1 METERTDYYKL
12 EKLCAEERLSAP
24 VGVDYAVSLH
34 EMNWF
39 RFDGCEPSGKF
50 SESGLMQVEK
60 NVQVYMDKEWH
71 PVIFY
76 TTSYSGPC
84 APILQGTLHY
94 HDSPAGR
101 LIDPEKA
108 AQAVKDSVDRG
119 TPTREIATASRY
131 LMLAAVSICTD
142 SMNAFEHY
150 LDASEGYQRENA
162 EYMVLDGRKAA
173 AQIQSI
179 LGVMSE
185 LEGLEEH
192 E

>member
-1 METERTDYYKL
+1 MEATKIVITGKPL
-12 EKLCAEERLSAP
+12 
-24 VGVDYAVSLH
+24 VDLDSIPDMLGDV
-34 EMNWF
+34 
-39 RFDGCEPSGKF
+39 
-50 SESGLMQVEK
+50 ESGI
-60 NVQVYMDKEWH
+60 DRS
-71 PVIFY
+71 FA
-76 TTSYSGPC
+76 S
-84 APILQGTLHY
+84 
-94 HDSPAGR
+94 AGK

-108 AQAVKDSVDRG
+108 AQVVKDSVDRG
-119 TPTREIATASRY
+119 APTREIVTASRY
-131 LMLAAVSICTD
+131 LMLAAMSICDD

-150 LDASEGYQRENA
+150 LDASEDYQRDNA

>member
-1 METERTDYYKL
+1 MEEFGTPFVCTVN
-12 EKLCAEERLSAP
+12 A
-24 VGVDYAVSLH
+24 
-34 EMNWF
+34 
-39 RFDGCEPSGKF
+39 DGSPDF
-50 SESGLMQVEK
+50 
-60 NVQVYMDKEWH
+60 
-71 PVIFY
+71 
-76 TTSYSGPC
+76 
-84 APILQGTLHY
+84 TLLP
-94 HDSPAGR
+94 DPPKGADRNFAPAGR

-108 AQAVKDSVDRG
+108 DQAVKDSVDRG

-150 LDASEGYQRENA
+150 LDASEDYQRENA

-192 E
+192 

>member
-1 METERTDYYKL
+1 MEEFGTPFVCTVN
-12 EKLCAEERLSAP
+12 A
-24 VGVDYAVSLH
+24 
-34 EMNWF
+34 
-39 RFDGCEPSGKF
+39 DGSPDF
-50 SESGLMQVEK
+50 
-60 NVQVYMDKEWH
+60 
-71 PVIFY
+71 
-76 TTSYSGPC
+76 
-84 APILQGTLHY
+84 TLLP
-94 HDSPAGR
+94 DPPKGADRNFAPAGR

-108 AQAVKDSVDRG
+108 DQAVKDSVDRG

-131 LMLAAVSICTD
+131 LMLAAMSICTD

-150 LDASEGYQRENA
+150 LDASADYQRDNA

-192 E
+192 

>member
-1 METERTDYYKL
+1 METTKTVITGKPLMDL
-12 EKLCAEERLSAP
+12 DSIPDMLS
-24 VGVDYAVSLH
+24 D
-34 EMNWF
+34 
-39 RFDGCEPSGKF
+39 
-50 SESGLMQVEK
+50 VE
-60 NVQVYMDKEWH
+60 ND
-71 PVIFY
+71 IDRNF
-76 TTSYSGPC
+76 
-84 APILQGTLHY
+84 A
-94 HDSPAGR
+94 PAGK
-101 LIDPEKA
+101 LIDPAKA

-150 LDASEGYQRENA
+150 LDASEEYQRDNA

>member
-1 METERTDYYKL
+1 MEATKIVITGKPLVDLDSIPELLD
-12 EKLCAEERLSAP
+12 
-24 VGVDYAVSLH
+24 GVVD
-34 EMNWF
+34 
-39 RFDGCEPSGKF
+39 SGIDRSF
-50 SESGLMQVEK
+50 
-60 NVQVYMDKEWH
+60 
-71 PVIFY
+71 
-76 TTSYSGPC
+76 
-84 APILQGTLHY
+84 A
-94 HDSPAGR
+94 PAGR

-108 AQAVKDSVDRG
+108 DQVVKDSVDRG

-150 LDASEGYQRENA
+150 LDASEEYQRDNA

>member
-1 METERTDYYKL
+1 MEISGTPFVCTNGADGSPPLTLMPGPPKD
-12 EKLCAEERLSAP
+12 
-24 VGVDYAVSLH
+24 VDRSFA
-34 EMNWF
+34 
-39 RFDGCEPSGKF
+39 
-50 SESGLMQVEK
+50 
-60 NVQVYMDKEWH
+60 
-71 PVIFY
+71 
-76 TTSYSGPC
+76 
-84 APILQGTLHY
+84 
-94 HDSPAGR
+94 PAGK
-101 LIDPEKA
+101 LIDPGKA
-108 AQAVKDSVDRG
+108 DQVVKDSVDCG

-150 LDASEGYQRENA
+150 LDASEDYQRENS

-192 E
+192 D

>member
-1 METERTDYYKL
+1 MEEFGTPFVCTNGADGSPPLTLMPDPPKD
-12 EKLCAEERLSAP
+12 
-24 VGVDYAVSLH
+24 VGRNIA
-34 EMNWF
+34 
-39 RFDGCEPSGKF
+39 
-50 SESGLMQVEK
+50 
-60 NVQVYMDKEWH
+60 
-71 PVIFY
+71 
-76 TTSYSGPC
+76 
-84 APILQGTLHY
+84 
-94 HDSPAGR
+94 PAGR
-101 LIDPEKA
+101 LINPAKA

-150 LDASEGYQRENA
+150 LDASEDYQRENA

-192 E
+192 

>member
-1 METERTDYYKL
+1 METTKIVITGKPLADL
-12 EKLCAEERLSAP
+12 DSIPDMLD
-24 VGVDYAVSLH
+24 GV
-34 EMNWF
+34 
-39 RFDGCEPSGKF
+39 
-50 SESGLMQVEK
+50 VE
-60 NVQVYMDKEWH
+60 DAIDRH
-71 PVIFY
+71 Y
-76 TTSYSGPC
+76 TT
-84 APILQGTLHY
+84 
-94 HDSPAGR
+94 PAGR
-101 LIDPEKA
+101 MIDPEKA

-119 TPTREIATASRY
+119 APTREISTASRY

-150 LDASEGYQRENA
+150 LDASEDYQRDNA

-192 E
+192 

>member
-1 METERTDYYKL
+1 MEIFGTPFVCTNGADGSPPLTLMPDPPKD
-12 EKLCAEERLSAP
+12 
-24 VGVDYAVSLH
+24 VDRNIA
-34 EMNWF
+34 
-39 RFDGCEPSGKF
+39 
-50 SESGLMQVEK
+50 
-60 NVQVYMDKEWH
+60 
-71 PVIFY
+71 
-76 TTSYSGPC
+76 
-84 APILQGTLHY
+84 
-94 HDSPAGR
+94 PAGR

-108 AQAVKDSVDRG
+108 EQVVKDSVDRG

-131 LMLAAVSICTD
+131 LILAAVSICTD

-150 LDASEGYQRENA
+150 LDASEDYQRDNA

-192 E
+192 D

>member
-1 METERTDYYKL
+1 METTKIVITGKPL
-12 EKLCAEERLSAP
+12 
-24 VGVDYAVSLH
+24 VDLDSIPDMLGDV
-34 EMNWF
+34 
-39 RFDGCEPSGKF
+39 
-50 SESGLMQVEK
+50 ESSI
-60 NVQVYMDKEWH
+60 NRD
-71 PVIFY
+71 I
-76 TTSYSGPC
+76 
-84 APILQGTLHY
+84 A
-94 HDSPAGR
+94 PAGR

-108 AQAVKDSVDRG
+108 DQMVKDSVDRG
-119 TPTREIATASRY
+119 APTREITTASRY

-150 LDASEGYQRENA
+150 LDASETYQRENA

-192 E
+192 

>member
-1 METERTDYYKL
+1 MEILGTPFVCTNGADGSPPLTLMPGPPKD
-12 EKLCAEERLSAP
+12 
-24 VGVDYAVSLH
+24 VDRNIA
-34 EMNWF
+34 
-39 RFDGCEPSGKF
+39 
-50 SESGLMQVEK
+50 
-60 NVQVYMDKEWH
+60 
-71 PVIFY
+71 
-76 TTSYSGPC
+76 
-84 APILQGTLHY
+84 
-94 HDSPAGR
+94 PAGK

-119 TPTREIATASRY
+119 EPTREIATAIRY

-150 LDASEGYQRENA
+150 LDASEVYQLENA

>member
-1 METERTDYYKL
+1 METEKSCDII
-12 EKLCAEERLSAP
+12 
-24 VGVDYAVSLH
+24 
-34 EMNWF
+34 F
-39 RFDGCEPSGKF
+39 RRF
-50 SESGLMQVEK
+50 
-60 NVQVYMDKEWH
+60 
-71 PVIFY
+71 
-76 TTSYSGPC
+76 
-84 APILQGTLHY
+84 A
-94 HDSPAGR
+94 PAGR

-108 AQAVKDSVDRG
+108 DQTVKDSVDRG
-119 TPTREIATASRY
+119 EPTREIVTASRY

-150 LDASEGYQRENA
+150 LDASEDYQRENA

-192 E
+192 

>member
-1 METERTDYYKL
+1 MMGATKTVITDKQL
-12 EKLCAEERLSAP
+12 EHWGYTPDVLIDAENNI
-24 VGVDYAVSLH
+24 YH
-34 EMNWF
+34 
-39 RFDGCEPSGKF
+39 
-50 SESGLMQVEK
+50 
-60 NVQVYMDKEWH
+60 
-71 PVIFY
+71 IF
-76 TTSYSGPC
+76 
-84 APILQGTLHY
+84 A
-94 HDSPAGR
+94 PAGR

-108 AQAVKDSVDRG
+108 DQVVKDSVDRG

-150 LDASEGYQRENA
+150 LDASEDYQRDNA

-192 E
+192 D

>member
-1 METERTDYYKL
+1 METSKIVITGKPL
-12 EKLCAEERLSAP
+12 
-24 VGVDYAVSLH
+24 VDLDSIPDMLG
-34 EMNWF
+34 
-39 RFDGCEPSGKF
+39 D
-50 SESGLMQVEK
+50 VE
-60 NVQVYMDKEWH
+60 ND
-71 PVIFY
+71 IDRNF
-76 TTSYSGPC
+76 
-84 APILQGTLHY
+84 A
-94 HDSPAGR
+94 PAGR
-101 LIDPEKA
+101 LIDPKKA

-119 TPTREIATASRY
+119 APTREIATASRY

-150 LDASEGYQRENA
+150 LDASEDYQRENA

-192 E
+192 D

>member
-1 METERTDYYKL
+1 METTKIVITGKPLADLDSIPDMLGDVENDIDRNF
-12 EKLCAEERLSAP
+12 AP
-24 VGVDYAVSLH
+24 AV
-34 EMNWF
+34 
-39 RFDGCEPSGKF
+39 
-50 SESGLMQVEK
+50 
-60 NVQVYMDKEWH
+60 
-71 PVIFY
+71 
-76 TTSYSGPC
+76 
-84 APILQGTLHY
+84 
-94 HDSPAGR
+94 R

-108 AQAVKDSVDRG
+108 DQAVKDSVDRG

-150 LDASEGYQRENA
+150 LDASEEYKRENA

-179 LGVMSE
+179 LGVISE

-192 E
+192 

>member
-1 METERTDYYKL
+1 METTKIVITGKPLMDL
-12 EKLCAEERLSAP
+12 DSIPDMLS
-24 VGVDYAVSLH
+24 GVVDNGIDRSFA
-34 EMNWF
+34 
-39 RFDGCEPSGKF
+39 
-50 SESGLMQVEK
+50 
-60 NVQVYMDKEWH
+60 
-71 PVIFY
+71 
-76 TTSYSGPC
+76 
-84 APILQGTLHY
+84 
-94 HDSPAGR
+94 PAGK
-101 LIDPEKA
+101 LIDPAKA

-150 LDASEGYQRENA
+150 LDASEEYQRENA

-192 E
+192 